1 MTLYTHAERMHRL
14 IKEALDSGT
23 AQSLEDAEAT
33 YRRYR
38 LVLKIGAK
46 EACDPSHQAT
56 LLTAVALGRRVF
68 LGGVFVHLANDAPLK
83 VPLPLPCS
91 VRAAIQLLG
100 GHVSSDVPP
109 DDDVPMVTIG
119 GESHARR
126 VPFEVRTEVI
136 GWGGGIVPIESLNG
150 GGSSAMPL
158 ASMLAAA
165 LAVSEAFL
173 YVRGECAAA
182 GHRAVGLSLWNPRSE
197 YDWLSPPSDEPPL
210 SLLPSR
216 VWFLGLGHLG
226 QAYLWALGLLPYAEP
241 AGVEIVLQDTDIITP
256 STESTSVLSHAD
268 LIGQKKTRA
277 MASWA
282 ERRGFLASIQERR
295 FGLGFTRQDE
305 EPAIA
310 LCGLDNA
317 LGRRALD
324 NSGFQF
330 VVEAG
335 LGRGYQDFRTLRLH
349 TLPASRTAAQIWPHV
364 PEPIRTAEPA
374 AYMKLVKDGVLD
386 RCGMTLL
393 ADKAVGAP
401 FVGAVAGSLVVA
413 EVLRMLHGGV
423 PMQLVD
429 LDLQCLE
436 HRLVVPQRQD
446 FSRFNPGF
454 LPAAA

>member
-1 MTLYTHAERMHRL
+1 MTVYTHAERMHRL
-14 IKEALDSGT
+14 VKEALDSGA
-23 AQSLEDAEAT
+23 AQSLEEAEAT
-33 YRRYR
+33 YRCYR
-38 LVLKIGAK
+38 LVIKIGA
-46 EACDPSHQAT
+46 EEVCNPSHQAT

-83 VPLPLPCS
+83 IPLPLPRS
-91 VRAAIQLLG
+91 VRAAVHQLG
-100 GHVSSDVPP
+100 GHILDNVPSDV
-109 DDDVPMVTIG
+109 DVPVVCIG
-119 GESHARR
+119 GASQSRR
-126 VPFEVRTEVI
+126 VPFEVRTAVI
-136 GWGGGIVPIESLNG
+136 GWGGGIVPIESRDG
-150 GGSSAMPL
+150 EGTSAMPL
-158 ASMLAAA
+158 AAMLAAA
-165 LAVSEAFL
+165 LAVNEAFL
-173 YVRGECAAA
+173 HVRKECAAA
-182 GHRAVGLSLWNPRSE
+182 GHRAVGLSLWNPRTE

-210 SLLPSR
+210 SVLPSR
-216 VWFLGLGHLG
+216 LWFLGLGHLG

-256 STESTSVLSHAD
+256 STESTSVLSDAG

-277 MASWA
+277 MAAWA

-324 NSGFQF
+324 NSGFQL

-335 LGRGYQDFRTLRLH
+335 LGRGYQDFRSLRLH
-349 TLPASRTAAQIWPHV
+349 TLPASRTAGQIWPHV
-364 PEPIRTAEPA
+364 PQPIQAAEPV
-374 AYMKLVKDGVLD
+374 AYRKLVKDDVLD

-423 PMQLVD
+423 PIQLVD
-429 LDLQCLE
+429 LDLQCPE
-436 HRLVVPQRQD
+436 HRLVVPQNRD

>member
-14 IKEALDSGT
+14 VKESLDSGT
-23 AQSLEDAEAT
+23 AQTLEEAEAT
-33 YRRYR
+33 YRQYR
-38 LVLKIGAK
+38 LVLKIRAE

-83 VPLPLPCS
+83 VPLPLPGF
-91 VRAAIQLLG
+91 VRAAVQKLG
-100 GHVSSDVPP
+100 GHILDTLPP
-109 DDDVPMVTIG
+109 DDDVPTVTIG
-119 GESHARR
+119 GKAQTRR
-126 VPFEVRTEVI
+126 VPFEMRTAVI
-136 GWGGGIVPIESLNG
+136 GWGGGIVPIESPEG
-150 GGSSAMPL
+150 GGTSTMPL
-158 ASMLAAA
+158 AAMLAAA
-165 LAVSEAFL
+165 LAVNEAFL
-173 YVRGECAAA
+173 YVRNECAAA
-182 GHRAVGLSLWNPRSE
+182 GHRAVGLSLWNLCIE
-197 YDWLSPPSDEPPL
+197 YDWLSPTSDEPRL
-210 SLLPSR
+210 SVLPSR
-216 VWFLGLGHLG
+216 LWFLGLGHLG

-241 AGVEIVLQDTDIITP
+241 AGVELVLQDTDIITP
-256 STESTSVLSHAD
+256 STESTSVLSDAD
-268 LIGQKKTRA
+268 HVGLKKTRA

-295 FGLGFTRQDE
+295 FGLGFTRQED

-324 NSGFQF
+324 NSGFQL

-349 TLPASRTAAQIWPHV
+349 TLPASRTAVQIWPHI
-364 PEPIRTAEPA
+364 PQPIQAAEPA
-374 AYMKLVKDGVLD
+374 AYRKLVADGVLD

-413 EVLRMLHGGV
+413 EVLRMLHGGA

-429 LDLQCLE
+429 LDLQCPE